1 VEALRVVVV
10 ALPAR
15 RPLVDGHNLVIVFFV
30 LRESGEGEKKR
41 RRKKWERNALR
52 QLLLIFS
59 LRPLVSY
66 LLPSLLLTL
75 NPCPTAGLI
84 STGSPFSTFI
94 HSLFEKE
101 GNRKGKEGAV
111 VVSVFCFAPNSLVLV
126 EKGSPF
132 LFLSFLS
139 LSLSLPLP
147 LLLTPRGACS
157 LACRRRESRSGRGGW
172 CCRRR
177 WRREPFCFKRSFR
190 NGSSSG
196 GEDFLFIRS
205 FQVIETKKLS
215 HSKKTKKTRRKKE
228 NFDDGL
234 NSTSNR
240 FLSSLSFPS
249 CDDAPPRR
257 HSCRHCGGPRSAKG
271 SSETQ
276 QEAH

>member
-1 VEALRVVVV
+1 MEALRVVVV

-59 LRPLVSY
+59 LRPLISY

-132 LFLSFLS
+132 LFLSFPS
-139 LSLSLPLP
+139 LSLSPSP
-147 LLLTPRGACS
+147 PAPHTAWGLLVGLSPTRVSIGA
-157 LACRRRESRSGRGGW
+157 RR
-172 CCRRR
+172 
-177 WRREPFCFKRSFR
+177 
-190 NGSSSG
+190 
-196 GEDFLFIRS
+196 L
-205 FQVIETKKLS
+205 VL
-215 HSKKTKKTRRKKE
+215 
-228 NFDDGL
+228 
-234 NSTSNR
+234 
-240 FLSSLSFPS
+240 
-249 CDDAPPRR
+249 
-257 HSCRHCGGPRSAKG
+257 
-271 SSETQ
+271 
-276 QEAH
+276 